1 MIRRLIYLVGFVAIV
16 AFGWFYFFNKN
27 SKEYNLPKQEALK
40 VSEHSEAF
48 HQSLGNMMTDYYAM
62 TEAFVKWDTNAVNQK
77 SADLML
83 SMNEMNIEDLKKDS
97 LVFETALIY
106 QSKAKEQL
114 RKLVSSNS
122 LADKRVSLNL
132 LTPTLYDFLRII
144 KYDNDKVYL
153 LECPMAFNDE
163 ESGFWLNKTSDVRN
177 PYLGTS
183 HPKYRKTM
191 LECGLAKDTINFL
204 SHNTGNN

>member
-1 MIRRLIYLVGFVAIV
+1 MIRRLIYLVGIIAMV
-16 AFGWFYFFNKN
+16 AFGWFYFINKN
-27 SKEYNLPKQEALK
+27 SKEYNLPKQKALK
-40 VSEHSEAF
+40 VSEHNEAF
-48 HQSLGNMMTDYYAM
+48 HQSLGNMMADYYAM
-62 TEAFVKWDTNAVNQK
+62 TEAFVNWDTTTINKK
-77 SADLML
+77 SADLMT
-83 SMNEMNIEDLKKDS
+83 SMNELNLVDLKKDS
-97 LVFETALIY
+97 LIFETALIY
-106 QSKAKEQL
+106 QNKAKDQL
-114 RKLVSSNS
+114 GKLVEAKS
-122 LADKRVSLNL
+122 LADKRISLNI

-144 KYDNDKVYL
+144 KYDHDKVYL

-183 HPKYRKTM
+183 HPKYRKSM